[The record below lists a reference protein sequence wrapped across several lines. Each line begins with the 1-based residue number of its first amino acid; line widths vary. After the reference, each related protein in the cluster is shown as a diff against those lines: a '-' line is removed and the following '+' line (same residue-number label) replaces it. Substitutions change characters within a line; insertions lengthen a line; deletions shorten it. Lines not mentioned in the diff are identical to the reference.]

1 MFRDLGPTG
10 RLAAFLALGG
20 ALITLVAGVL
30 FIDDVAELPAGF
42 AAPAF
47 RTAAVALVSIAV
59 VAVAIGLL
67 LRALSDRADELGAA
81 LGEARQEREAR
92 QRELERVQAI
102 VDSMADGV
110 IFIDAED
117 RIALVNKAARVLR
130 NLSEGPGGALLDCH
144 PKASHQVLNRVM
156 AYLRSGDDAGPA
168 HSIIKEKEGRF
179 ETTYAPVNDADGTY
193 LGTVMVTRDI
203 AERRHLENRL
213 LDAERLS
220 GLGQM
225 SAQIAH
231 ELRNPLNAIG
241 GAAQY
246 LARRLPT
253 DGEVGEYAALIG
265 DEVERVNRFIADL
278 LKVARPVEPV
288 LAPASVNKV
297 LRDASQKAALAR
309 GLPADAVRL
318 DLGRDVPPIDLDAAM
333 LRDAVINL
341 VQNAIDAGGGPPE
354 VASLFESVGGEG
366 VVAVEVR
373 DRGCGIPEDQLDE
386 VPRPFVTT
394 KEGGTGLGLVIVR
407 RVADLHRARFELARR
422 EGGGT
427 VARLRFPLRRVAAE
441 PAAVTA
447 GAGAIEGAG

>member
-10 RLAAFLALGG
+10 RPAAFLALGG
-20 ALITLVAGVL
+20 AVITLVAGL
-30 FIDDVAELPAGF
+30 FFIDDVAALPAGV
-42 AAPAF
+42 AAGAW

-59 VAVAIGLL
+59 VAVSIGLL
-67 LRALSDRADELGAA
+67 LRALSDRADQLAAA
-81 LGEARQEREAR
+81 LDEARREREAR

-110 IFIDAED
+110 IFIDDAD

-130 NLSEGPGGALLDCH
+130 NLSEGPGRTLLDCH
-144 PKASHQVLNRVM
+144 PKALEPVLGRVM
-156 AYLRSGDDAGPA
+156 SYLRSGDDAGPA

-179 ETTYAPVNDADGTY
+179 ETTYAPVTDAGGAY
-193 LGTVMVTRDI
+193 VGTVMVTRDI

-231 ELRNPLNAIG
+231 ELRNPLNAID

-246 LARRLPT
+246 LARRLAADP
-253 DGEVGEYAALIG
+253 EVGEYAALIG
-265 DEVERVNRFIADL
+265 EEVQRVNRFVSDL
-278 LKVARPVEPV
+278 LKVARPVDPV
-288 LAPASVNKV
+288 LAPTAVHRV
-297 LRDASQKAALAR
+297 LREAARKAALAR
-309 GLPADAVRL
+309 GLPDDAVRL
-318 DLGRDVPPIDLDAAM
+318 ELGPGIPPVDLDAAM
-333 LRDAVINL
+333 LTDAVVNL

-354 VASLFESVGGEG
+354 VASLFEGSGGEG
-366 VVAVEVR
+366 VVVVEVR
-373 DRGCGIPEDQLDE
+373 DRGCGIAEDQLDE

-407 RVADLHRARFELARR
+407 RVAELHRARFELVRR

-427 VARLRFPLRRVAAE
+427 VARLRFPVRRLAAE
-441 PAAVTA
+441 RTA
-447 GAGAIEGAG
+447 GGTAG